1 MSDIN
6 ASLGYSQLNKLDGF
20 VKKRNLLAG
29 LYINKLSEISDK
41 VKIIQANKNI
51 ISSYHLL
58 IMLIDFKK
66 LKIKKDKLIYLLNK
80 SGIYPQYHYD
90 QYINFHIINFY
101 KEEKNL
107 NPQKN
112 IIKVQ

>member
-41 VKIIQANKNI
+41 VKD
-51 ISSYHLL
+51 Y
-58 IMLIDFKK
+58 
-66 LKIKKDKLIYLLNK
+66 
-80 SGIYPQYHYD
+80 
-90 QYINFHIINFY
+90 
-101 KEEKNL
+101 
-107 NPQKN
+107 
-112 IIKVQ
+112 